1 MIESRFHSKDPN
13 LVVGGLIFSLYVL
26 SRHEGYITT
35 QILAFAVSRYSLH
48 QSGTPN

>member
-26 SRHEGYITT
+26 SRQGYITA